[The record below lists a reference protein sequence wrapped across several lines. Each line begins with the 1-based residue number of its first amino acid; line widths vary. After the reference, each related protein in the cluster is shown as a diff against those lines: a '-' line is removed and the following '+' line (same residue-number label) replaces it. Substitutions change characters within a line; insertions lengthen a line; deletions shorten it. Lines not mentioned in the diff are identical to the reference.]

1 MKLFQ
6 VIFYRPILLASRLGE
21 KGKELRA
28 ADVQVTIRLATNDKI
43 CNHSVTNP
51 IVRFC
56 PDRFLRNTNLEDLKN
71 VTIPIFD
78 TYQIIAIPMTRE

>member
-56 PDRFLRNTNLEDLKN
+56 PDRNTNLEDLKN
-71 VTIPIFD
+71 VTIPIFV